1 LEEILINHKETDL
14 INKARD
20 FYNRGRYKEAKILL
34 NDIIDGN
41 GKSSE
46 AFYYLGNIFHIDG
59 EIGKAIKAF
68 NKVLELDPCHTDAS
82 ISLSILYND
91 IGKYEE
97 GKKIFDQTN
106 ERIKS
111 RKTKENVEDRHINKK
126 FAEKHY
132 ELAEMY
138 MSYNRYDE
146 ALYEYNKVNALNPEH
161 LEARIKVAKV
171 YSKKGF
177 VSKALDELRKLKN
190 ENPGFTPARIALGIL
205 FYGNGKVLEAQN
217 EWRNVLVKDPYNSEA
232 KMYLNLSETATE
244 TSVL

>member
-1 LEEILINHKETDL
+1 MINQRESSLLNKGKEL
-14 INKARD
+14 FNAGK
-20 FYNRGRYKEAKILL
+20 YLEAKTLF
-34 NDIIDGN
+34 NEIIEGN
-41 GKSSE
+41 GNNVE
-46 AFYYLGNIFHIDG
+46 AFFFLGNIFHMKG

-97 GKKIFDQTN
+97 GKRIFDQTN

-111 RKTKENVEDRHINKK
+111 RKSKDSIEDKHINNK

-146 ALYEYNKVNALNPEH
+146 ALFEYNKVTALNPNHYES
-161 LEARIKVAKV
+161 RIKIAKV

-177 VSKALDELRKLKN
+177 ISKAFEELRKLKN
-190 ENPGFTPARIALGIL
+190 EDPGCIPARIALGIL
-205 FYGNGKVLEAQN
+205 YYGNGKVLEAQN
-217 EWRNVLVKDPYNSEA
+217 EWKNVLVKDPYNSEA
-232 KMYLNLSETATE
+232 KMYFNLSNTATE
-244 TSVL
+244 TSLH

>member
-1 LEEILINHKETDL
+1 MINNKESDL

-20 FYNRGRYKEAKILL
+20 FYNRGKYKEAKILL
-34 NDIIDGN
+34 NDIIDSN
-41 GKSSE
+41 GKSAE

-161 LEARIKVAKV
+161 LETRIKVAKV

-177 VSKALDELRKLKN
+177 VSKAFDELRKLKT
-190 ENPGFTPARIALGIL
+190 ENPGFIPARIALGIL

-244 TSVL
+244 TSIT

>member
-1 LEEILINHKETDL
+1 MINQRETSLLNKGKEL
-14 INKARD
+14 FNG
-20 FYNRGRYKEAKILL
+20 GRYKEAQVLL
-34 NDIIDGN
+34 NEVIEGN
-41 GKSSE
+41 GKNIE
-46 AFYYLGNIFHIDG
+46 AFFILGNIFHMKG

-68 NKVLELDPCHTDAS
+68 NRVLEIDPCHTDAS

-97 GKKIFDQTN
+97 GKRIFDQTN

-111 RKTKENVEDRHINKK
+111 RKSKDSIEDNHINKK

-146 ALYEYNKVNALNPEH
+146 ALYEYNKVSALNPEH
-161 LEARIKVAKV
+161 LESRIKVAKV

-177 VSKALDELRKLKN
+177 TSKAFEELRKLKT
-190 ENPGFTPARIALGIL
+190 ENPGFIKARVALGIL
-205 FYGNGKVLEAQN
+205 YYGKGKVLEAQN
-217 EWRNVLVKDPYNSEA
+217 EWRNVLAKDPYNSEA
-232 KMYLNLSETATE
+232 KMYLNLSNTATE
-244 TSVL
+244 TSLS